1 MSSSGRKFTGETLV
15 VAFFGFLTVVG
26 CVCAASVLALS
37 SPGTG
42 ETFYEL
48 APFFLGLALASV
60 GGAVMVGLRRRFNVA
75 GPILLVA
82 MVVWFMGATIFAFG
96 LLATLLYDEPAKFLP
111 NLGFAVG
118 MCLGPGALL
127 ALIAMFLYA
136 FEARRGMKKERARG
150 ETAVSHPS
158 NEADWLQ
165 SLKADEKAR
174 FDSDQ

>member
-1 MSSSGRKFTGETLV
+1 MGSSGTKFTGETLV

-60 GGAVMVGLRRRFNVA
+60 GGAGMVGLRRRFHVA

-82 MVVWFMGATIFAFG
+82 VVIWFIGSTIFAFG
-96 LLATLLYDEPAKFLP
+96 LMAALLYDEPAEFLP

-118 MCLGPGALL
+118 MCLGPGAFL
-127 ALIAMFLYA
+127 ALIALFLYA
-136 FEARRGMKKERARG
+136 FEARRGMQRERTSG

-158 NEADWLQ
+158 NESDGLK
-165 SLKADEKAR
+165 SLTADEKAR